1 MFLFYNCTYIQLQPA
16 GVLCNFV
23 RYQITLKNKKNGG
36 YHVKPTPILLPDN

>member
-23 RYQITLKNKKNGG
+23 RYQITLKKQKINLDVAS
-36 YHVKPTPILLPDN
+36 YPC